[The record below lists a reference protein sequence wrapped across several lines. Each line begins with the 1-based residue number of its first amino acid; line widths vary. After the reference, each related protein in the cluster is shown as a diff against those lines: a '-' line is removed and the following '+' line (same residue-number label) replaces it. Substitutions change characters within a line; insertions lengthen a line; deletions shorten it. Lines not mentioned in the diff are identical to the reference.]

1 MLGQKI
7 SEMQGKMTTQRVLP
21 VDQGSPKFES
31 TFEISGTL
39 LNYQAKAMVTYWSTI
54 LPNGTLYGECPNQ
67 GMVLTQS
74 GDTATFR
81 AAGAG
86 KFTNAAGA
94 ASFRG
99 AIYYSAQS
107 AALAKLNGLAV
118 VYEWD
123 VDESGNALL
132 KAWEWK

>member
-7 SEMQGKMTTQRVLP
+7 VEMQGKMINQRVLP
-21 VDQGSPKFES
+21 VEQGSPKFES
-31 TFEISGTL
+31 TFEVAGSI
-39 LNYQAKAMVTYWSTI
+39 LNLPAKTIVTYWTII
-54 LPNGTLYGECPNQ
+54 LPNGTIYGECPNQ
-67 GMVLTQS
+67 GVVMTQS
-74 GDTATFR
+74 GEAATFR

-99 AIYYSAQS
+99 AIYYASQS
-107 AALAKLNGLAV
+107 PALAALNGLSV

-123 VDESGNALL
+123 VDENGNAAF
-132 KAWEWK
+132 KGWEWK

>member
-21 VDQGSPKFES
+21 LDQGSPKFET

-39 LNYQAKAMVTYWSTI
+39 LNYPAKALINYWSTI
-54 LPNGTLYGECPNQ
+54 FPNGTIYGECPNQ
-67 GMVLTQS
+67 AVVMTQS

-99 AIYYSAQS
+99 AFTTRRNRLRLQR
-107 AALAKLNGLAV
+107 
-118 VYEWD
+118 
-123 VDESGNALL
+123 
-132 KAWEWK
+132 